1 MWIVRQQ
8 ICLCSE
14 GYNDTSG
21 VLYFESM
28 PKDFYQYEEFALVSF
43 LLIKTKFNEYSTYR
57 AKNLPIKCLL
67 FA

>member
-14 GYNDTSG
+14 RYDATSG
-21 VLYFESM
+21 VLYFEFL

-43 LLIKTKFNEYSTYR
+43 LLIKAKLYECLQCQETACIVYSAYES
-57 AKNLPIKCLL
+57 
-67 FA
+67 